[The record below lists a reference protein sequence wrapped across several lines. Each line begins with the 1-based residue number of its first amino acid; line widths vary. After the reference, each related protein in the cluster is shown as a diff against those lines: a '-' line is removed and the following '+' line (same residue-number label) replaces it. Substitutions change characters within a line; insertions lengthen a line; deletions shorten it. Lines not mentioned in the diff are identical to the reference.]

1 MDDETKSGRLTHQLG
16 RPHAW
21 KGGIAGQPYL
31 ETVSLIIANMCQGDR
46 GEVSYG
52 LADLPEST
60 SPLPWVTHP
69 LCTLPQR
76 LSPTTRDGPLFC
88 HKG

>member
-31 ETVSLIIANMCQGDR
+31 ETVSPTTANMCQGDR
-46 GEVSYG
+46 GEVSPRG
-52 LADLPEST
+52 AT
-60 SPLPWVTHP
+60 AAGWRQIRV
-69 LCTLPQR
+69 R
-76 LSPTTRDGPLFC
+76 
-88 HKG
+88 

>member
-46 GEVSYG
+46 GEVSTRRTFDAPFLNG
-52 LADLPEST
+52 RRS
-60 SPLPWVTHP
+60 SFHVT
-69 LCTLPQR
+69 LV
-76 LSPTTRDGPLFC
+76 FA
-88 HKG
+88 KN